1 MNGEKRVVIASWVGC
16 LIIILVFVG
25 YLPRCVWCQDDADDD
40 APRNNKR
47 PRISPLFSNLI
58 SQRFN
63 KSIRIYK
70 ASIQRTL
77 HYCTEDVEKDIN
89 GAFNFK
95 GKDEFFRNCQVKFID
110 LSNRLCTAA
119 ELRAYFTSFIKKV
132 DDDTKSIS
140 QAHFLEP
147 NRNCN
152 LTSWTGGCEAGWASA
167 VNPDQKY
174 EFNETNPRKMP
185 FRTTDSQPCCEG
197 FFCPQGLTCMIPC
210 PLGAYCPVA
219 KLNRQS
225 GFCDPYHYQQPAGK
239 PNHTCGAADMWG
251 PVQMGSDIFCQP
263 GYYCP
268 TTVDKIECPKG
279 RFCRMG
285 SVKSKPCFAGSRCEK
300 GTDIPSMK
308 VFGIMLIGLLTAIL
322 IVVYNCSDQLMS
334 TRYERQAKSR
344 EAAARHVRETAQ
356 ARERWQAARNMAK
369 KPTGLQGLQQH
380 LSQTFSRKASA
391 RHDLKSKIP
400 NPFSTGSRRESD
412 KLTEMLQSMDDS
424 SSNNEDLNLEI
435 GDKNLKKKKIK
446 TKKDLQTK
454 SQIFKYAYGQIE
466 KEKAMQEKNKNIT
479 FSGLLSLAKRSGED
493 IRKRPKIEIAFKEL
507 TLTLKGKQKCI
518 MRSVSGKIMPGRISA
533 VMGPSGAGKTT
544 FLSALTGKITGCTM
558 SGMILINGKNE
569 SIHSYKKIVGF
580 VPQDDI
586 VHGDLTVEENLRF
599 SARCRL
605 SADLPKQDK
614 VLIIERVIEAL
625 GLQGVRDA
633 KVGTVEK
640 RGISGGQKKRV
651 NVGLEMVMEPSLL
664 ILDEP
669 TSGLDSSSSSLLLR
683 ALRREALEGV
693 NVSMVVHQPSYTLYK
708 MFDDLIL
715 LAKGGLTVYHGPVKK
730 VEEYFAGL
738 GITIPDRV
746 NTPDYLIDVLE
757 GITKPEGDV
766 TAQQLPVKWMLH
778 NGYRV
783 PPDML
788 HLCDQSG
795 NSSPPSASESKNK
808 SYNGEIQRDVPTY
821 NFFTT
826 PDLSG
831 RVTPGVFTQYKYY
844 LERVLRQRTRDG
856 RVQAADY
863 LILLL
868 AGACLGTMAKVTDD
882 TFGATGYQYTVIAV
896 SLLCMIGALRTF
908 SLDKLQYKRESSSG
922 MKSLSYFLSK
932 DTMDHINT
940 FMKPLVYL
948 CLFYFFN
955 YPRSSFGSNYIV
967 LVCLVYC
974 VTGIAYTLA
983 ISLEFS
989 QAQLWSVLLPV
1000 VLTLIANQN
1009 NKSAASVITPFVF
1022 PKWALEAFIIA
1033 NAKEYNGVWLMTR
1046 CAALKHYDYDIH
1058 NSNRCLWLLVATGVG
1073 TRIIAFI
1080 CLLTRQR

>member
-1 MNGEKRVVIASWVGC
+1 
-16 LIIILVFVG
+16 
-25 YLPRCVWCQDDADDD
+25 
-40 APRNNKR
+40 
-47 PRISPLFSNLI
+47 
-58 SQRFN
+58 
-63 KSIRIYK
+63 
-70 ASIQRTL
+70 
-77 HYCTEDVEKDIN
+77 
-89 GAFNFK
+89 
-95 GKDEFFRNCQVKFID
+95 
-110 LSNRLCTAA
+110 
-119 ELRAYFTSFIKKV
+119 
-132 DDDTKSIS
+132 
-140 QAHFLEP
+140 
-147 NRNCN
+147 
-152 LTSWTGGCEAGWASA
+152 
-167 VNPDQKY
+167 
-174 EFNETNPRKMP
+174 
-185 FRTTDSQPCCEG
+185 
-197 FFCPQGLTCMIPC
+197 
-210 PLGAYCPVA
+210 
-219 KLNRQS
+219 
-225 GFCDPYHYQQPAGK
+225 
-239 PNHTCGAADMWG
+239 MWG
-251 PVQMGSDIFCQP
+251 PVQMGSDMFCDP

-268 TTVDKIECPKG
+268 TTIEEIQCPKG
-279 RFCRMG
+279 RYCRMG
-285 SVKSKPCFAGSRCEK
+285 SVKSKVCFTGSRCEK
-300 GTDIPSMK
+300 GTNIPSMK
-308 VFGIMLIGLLTAIL
+308 AFGIMLITKS
-322 IVVYNCSDQLMS
+322 CQLA
-334 TRYERQAKSR
+334 TKKQAKSR
-344 EAAARHVRETAQ
+344 EAAAKHVRETVQ
-356 ARERWQAARNMAK
+356 ARERWQAAKDMTKSAH
-369 KPTGLQGLQQH
+369 LQGLQQN
-380 LSQTFSRKASA
+380 LSKTISRRTSA
-391 RHDLKSKIP
+391 RHDVKSKIP
-400 NPFSTGSRRESD
+400 NPFSIGSKKETK
-412 KLTEMLQSMDDS
+412 KLNEMLESMDDGS
-424 SSNNEDLNLEI
+424 DNPFGDSNGFNLEDLT
-435 GDKNLKKKKIK
+435 KKKGK
-446 TKKDLQTK
+446 TKKDLHTK
-454 SQIFKYAYGQIE
+454 SKIYKYAYGQIE
-466 KEKAMQEKNKNIT
+466 KEKQMEEMNKNMT
-479 FSGLLSLAKRSGED
+479 FSGLLSMAQRKGED
-493 IRKRPKIEIAFKEL
+493 IRKRPRIEIAFQEL
-507 TLTLKGKQKCI
+507 TLTLKGKQRYI

-558 SGMILINGKNE
+558 SGMILVNGKNE

-605 SADLPKQDK
+605 SADLPKHDK
-614 VLIIERVIEAL
+614 VLIIERVIESL
-625 GLQGVRDA
+625 GLQGIRNST
-633 KVGTVEK
+633 VGTVEK

-693 NVSMVVHQPSYTLYK
+693 NISMVVHQPSYSLYK

-715 LAKGGLTVYHGPVKK
+715 LAKGGITVYHGPVKK

-738 GITIPDRV
+738 GITIPERV
-746 NTPDYLIDVLE
+746 NTPDYLIDILE
-757 GITKPEGDV
+757 GMIKPGGDV
-766 TAQQLPVKWMLH
+766 TAQQLPVRWMLH

-788 HLCDQSG
+788 HLCDQG
-795 NSSPPSASESKNK
+795 TSSFSPSVPENK
-808 SYNGEIQRDVPTY
+808 NGEIQRDVPTY
-821 NFFTT
+821 NFFRT

-831 RVTPGVFTQYKYY
+831 RVTPGVLTQYKYY
-844 LERVLRQRTRDG
+844 LERVLRQRLRDV

-868 AGACLGTMAKVTDD
+868 AGTCLGTMAKVTDD

-908 SLDKLQYKRESSSG
+908 SQDKLQYKRESSSG
-922 MKSLSYFLSK
+922 MNSLSYFLSK
-932 DTMDHINT
+932 DTLDHINT
-940 FMKPLVYL
+940 VMKPLVYL

-1000 VLTLIANQN
+1000 VLTLIANQSKN
-1009 NKSAASVITPFVF
+1009 SGISVITPFVF

-1058 NSNRCLWLLVATGVG
+1058 NSNKCLCLLIATGLG
-1073 TRIIAFI
+1073 TRIIAFT

>member
-1 MNGEKRVVIASWVGC
+1 PP
-16 LIIILVFVG
+16 LLVFHNGPDGPPVTDPTLYRSLADALQ
-25 YLPRCVWCQDDADDD
+25 YLTFTRLDLSYAVQHIHVSTTAQLTAYTNADWAGCPATSSRSNVEAEYRGVANVVAEIAWVRNLLCELHALVFTCVWCQDDSDDD
-40 APRNNKR
+40 GYDDSNDNKR
-47 PRISPLFSNLI
+47 LRIAPLFSNI
-58 SQRFN
+58 VSQRFN
-63 KSIRIYK
+63 RSISKYK
-70 ASIQRTL
+70 GAIQRTL
-77 HYCTEDVEKDIN
+77 HYCTEDVEKDID
-89 GAFNFK
+89 GAFNFQ
-95 GKDEFFRNCQVKFID
+95 GKDEFFRKCQLKFTD
-110 LSNRLCTAA
+110 LAKRLCTAA
-119 ELRAYFTSFIKKV
+119 ELRVYFTSFIKNV
-132 DDDTKSIS
+132 GEATTSIS
-140 QAHFLEP
+140 QAHFLDP

-152 LTSWTGGCEAGWASA
+152 LTSWAEGCEPGWASA
-167 VNPDQKY
+167 VNPGEKY

-185 FRTTDSQPCCEG
+185 FRTSNSQPCCEG

-219 KLNRQS
+219 KLNKNS
-225 GFCDPYHYQQPAGK
+225 GTCEPYHYQQPAGK
-239 PNHTCGAADMWG
+239 PNYTCGSADMWG
-251 PVQMGSDIFCQP
+251 PVQMGSDIFCAP

-268 TTVDKIECPKG
+268 TTVEQIECPKG
-279 RFCRMG
+279 RYCRMG
-285 SVKSKPCFAGSRCEK
+285 SVKSKLCFAGSKCEK
-300 GTDIPSMK
+300 KTNIPSMK
-308 VFGIMLIGLLTAIL
+308 VFGIMLIGVLTCIL
-322 IVVYNCSDQLMS
+322 VLVYNCSDQVMS
-334 TRYERQAKSR
+334 TRYKKHAKSR
-344 EAAARHVRETAQ
+344 EAAAKHVRETVQ
-356 ARERWQAARNMAK
+356 ARERWQAAKDMAK
-369 KPTGLQGLQQH
+369 NPPGFQGLQKN
-380 LSQTFSRKASA
+380 LSQTFSRKSSA
-391 RHDLKSKIP
+391 RHDLKSKNP
-400 NPFSTGSRRESD
+400 NPFSPGSKKETN
-412 KLTEMLQSMDDS
+412 KLNEMLESMDDES
-424 SSNNEDLNLEI
+424 SGNQEGFNLDI
-435 GDKNLKKKKIK
+435 GDKNFKKKKYK
-446 TKKDLQTK
+446 NKKDLNTK
-454 SQIFKYAYGQIE
+454 SKIYKYAYGQIE
-466 KEKAMQEKNKNIT
+466 KEKAMKDQNQNMT
-479 FSGLLSLAKRSGED
+479 FSGLLSMANRSGED

-558 SGMILINGKNE
+558 SGMILVNGKNE

-614 VLIIERVIEAL
+614 VLIIERVIESL
-625 GLQGVRDA
+625 GLQGIRDS

-669 TSGLDSSSSSLLLR
+669 TSGLDSASSNLLLR

-693 NVSMVVHQPSYTLYK
+693 NISMVVHQPSYTLYK

-715 LAKGGLTVYHGPVKK
+715 LAKGGITVYHGPVKK
-730 VEEYFAGL
+730 VEEYFAGI
-738 GITIPDRV
+738 GINIPDHI
-746 NTPDYLIDVLE
+746 NTPDYLIDILE
-757 GITKPEGDV
+757 GIIKPGGDV
-766 TAQQLPVKWMLH
+766 TAQQLPVRWMLH

-788 HLCDQSG
+788 HLCDQTG
-795 NSSPPSASESKNK
+795 TSPSDAGEDKNR
-808 SYNGEIQRDVPTY
+808 SYNDEIQRDFPKY
-821 NFFTT
+821 SFFTT

-831 RVTPGVFTQYKYY
+831 RVTPGVFRQYKYY

-863 LILLL
+863 VILLL
-868 AGACLGTMAKVTDD
+868 AGTCIGTMAKVTDD

-922 MKSLSYFLSK
+922 M
-932 DTMDHINT
+932 NT
-940 FMKPLVYL
+940 
-948 CLFYFFN
+948 
-955 YPRSSFGSNYIV
+955 
-967 LVCLVYC
+967 
-974 VTGIAYTLA
+974 YTLA

-1000 VLTLIANQN
+1000 VLTLIANQS
-1009 NKSAASVITPFVF
+1009 KDAAASVITPFVF

-1033 NAKEYNGVWLMTR
+1033 NAKEYIL
-1046 CAALKHYDYDIH
+1046 
-1058 NSNRCLWLLVATGVG
+1058 
-1073 TRIIAFI
+1073 
-1080 CLLTRQR
+1080 

>member
-1 MNGEKRVVIASWVGC
+1 MTNTPA
-16 LIIILVFVG
+16 LTHIILF
-25 YLPRCVWCQDDADDD
+25 CQINSKSFQLWVNFFMGSS
-40 APRNNKR
+40 PFQQ
-47 PRISPLFSNLI
+47 SPLI
-58 SQRFN
+58 PIWVIP
-63 KSIRIYK
+63 KK
-70 ASIQRTL
+70 
-77 HYCTEDVEKDIN
+77 EKDID
-89 GAFNFK
+89 GAFNFH
-95 GKDEFFRNCQVKFID
+95 GKDEFFTKCQLKFTD
-110 LSNRLCTAA
+110 LAKRLCTAA
-119 ELRAYFTSFIKKV
+119 ELRVYFTSFITKV
-132 DDDTKSIS
+132 DDATKSIS
-140 QAHFLEP
+140 QAHFLDP

-152 LTSWTGGCEAGWASA
+152 LTSWSGGCESGWASA
-167 VNPDQKY
+167 VNPGEKY

-185 FRTTDSQPCCEG
+185 FRTYDSQPCCEG

-219 KLNRQS
+219 KLNKKS
-225 GFCDPYHYQQPAGK
+225 GMCEPYHYQQPAGK

-251 PVQMGSDIFCQP
+251 PVQIGSDLFCAP

-268 TTVDKIECPKG
+268 TTIERIACPKG
-279 RFCRMG
+279 RYCRMG
-285 SVKSKPCFAGSRCEK
+285 SVKSKLCFAGSRCEK
-300 GTDIPSMK
+300 RTNIPSMK
-308 VFGIMLIGLLTAIL
+308 VFGIMLIGLLTGIL
-322 IVVYNCSDQLMS
+322 IVVYNCSDQMMS
-334 TRYERQAKSR
+334 TRYKKHAKSR
-344 EAAARHVRETAQ
+344 EAAAKHVREMTQ
-356 ARERWQAARNMAK
+356 ARERWHAAKNMAV
-369 KPTGLQGLQQH
+369 KPPSVQGLQRN
-380 LSQTFSRKASA
+380 LSQTFSRKSSA
-391 RHDLKSKIP
+391 RHDLKSKIS
-400 NPFSTGSRRESD
+400 NPFSPCNKKDTD
-412 KLTEMLQSMDDS
+412 KLNEMLESMDDGS
-424 SSNNEDLNLEI
+424 GNQELFSLET
-435 GDKNLKKKKIK
+435 GDKQFKKKKVK
-446 TKKDLQTK
+446 TKRDLHTK

-466 KEKAMQEKNKNIT
+466 KEKAMEEKNKNMT
-479 FSGLLSLAKRSGED
+479 FSGLLSIAKRGGED
-493 IRKRPKIEIAFKEL
+493 SLRRRPRIEIAFNEL
-507 TLTLKGKQKCI
+507 TLTLKGKRKCI
-518 MRSVSGKIMPGRISA
+518 MRSVSGKLMPGRISA

-558 SGMILINGKNE
+558 SGMILVNGKNE
-569 SIHSYKKIVGF
+569 SIHCYKKIVGF

-605 SADLPKQDK
+605 SSDLPKQDK
-614 VLIIERVIEAL
+614 VLIIERVIESL
-625 GLQGVRDA
+625 GLQGVRDS

-669 TSGLDSSSSSLLLR
+669 TSGLDSASSSLLLR

-693 NVSMVVHQPSYTLYK
+693 NISMVVHQPSYSLYK

-715 LAKGGLTVYHGPVKK
+715 LAKGGLTVYHGPIKK

-738 GITIPDRV
+738 GITIPDRI
-746 NTPDYLIDVLE
+746 NPPDYLIDILE
-757 GITKPEGDV
+757 GIIKPGDV
-766 TAQQLPVKWMLH
+766 TTQQLPVRWMLH

-783 PPDML
+783 PSDML

-795 NSSPPSASESKNK
+795 TYLPSNVGQSKVR
-808 SYNGEIQRDVPTY
+808 SYNGEAQRDVPSY
-821 NFFTT
+821 SFFST

-831 RVTPGVFTQYKYY
+831 RVTPGVFRQYKYY

-863 LILLL
+863 IILLL

-908 SLDKLQYKRESSSG
+908 SLDKLHYKRESSSG
-922 MKSLSYFLSK
+922 MNSLSYFLSK
-932 DTMDHINT
+932 DTMDLINIT
-940 FMKPLVYL
+940 MKPLFYL

-955 YPRSSFGSNYIV
+955 YPRSSFGSNYLV
-967 LVCLVYC
+967 MVCLVYC
-974 VTGIAYTLA
+974 VTGIAYILA

-989 QAQLWSVLLPV
+989 QAQLWSVLFPV
-1000 VLTLIANQN
+1000 VLTLIANQS
-1009 NKSAASVITPFVF
+1009 KTSASSVITPYVF

-1058 NSNRCLWLLVATGVG
+1058 NSNRCLFLLVATGLG

-1080 CLLTRQR
+1080 CLITCQR

>member
-1 MNGEKRVVIASWVGC
+1 MHEKMNGEKRAITSSIGC
-16 LIIILVFVG
+16 LILILVVSG
-25 YLPRCVWCQDDADDD
+25 YLPRCVRCQDDPDDPP
-40 APRNNKR
+40 ANNKR
-47 PRISPLFSNLI
+47 PRIAPLFSNFL
-58 SQRFN
+58 SQQFN
-63 KSIRIYK
+63 KSIRRYK
-70 ASIQRTL
+70 TSIQRTL
-77 HYCTEDVEKDIN
+77 HYCTEDVDKDIN
-89 GAFNFK
+89 GAFNFE
-95 GKDEFFRNCQVKFID
+95 GKDQFFTNCQVKFKD
-110 LSNRLCTAA
+110 LAKRLCTAA
-119 ELRAYFTSFIKKV
+119 ELRVYFTSFIKEV
-132 DDDTKSIS
+132 DDSTKSIS
-140 QAHFLEP
+140 QAHFLDP

-152 LTSWTGGCEAGWASA
+152 LTSWTRGCEAGWASA
-167 VNPDQKY
+167 VNPGQKY
-174 EFNETNPRKMP
+174 EFNETDPRKIP
-185 FRTTDSQPCCEG
+185 FRTDNSQPCCEG

-219 KLNRQS
+219 KLNKKS
-225 GFCDPYHYQQPAGK
+225 GICDPYHYQQPAGK
-239 PNHTCGAADMWG
+239 PNYTCGAADMWG
-251 PVQMGSDIFCQP
+251 PVQMGSDMFCAP
-263 GYYCP
+263 GHYCP
-268 TTVDKIECPKG
+268 TTIKEIPCPKG
-279 RFCRMG
+279 RYCRMG
-285 SVKSKPCFAGSRCEK
+285 SVKSKLCFAGSRCEK
-300 GTDIPSMK
+300 ETNIPSMK
-308 VFGIMLIGLLTAIL
+308 AFGIMLIVLLTAIL
-322 IVVYNCSDQLMS
+322 IIVYNCSDQLMS
-334 TRYERQAKSR
+334 TRYKKQAKSR
-344 EAAARHVRETAQ
+344 EAAAKHVRETVQ
-356 ARERWQAARNMAK
+356 ARERWQAAKEMAK
-369 KPTGLQGLQQH
+369 SSDLLGLQQQ
-380 LSQTFSRKASA
+380 LSKTISRRTSA
-391 RHDLKSKIP
+391 RHDSKPKIP
-400 NPFSTGSRRESD
+400 NPFSIGSKKETT
-412 KLTEMLQSMDDS
+412 KLNEMLESMDDG
-424 SSNNEDLNLEI
+424 SSNNNDDSSWFSLEDVT
-435 GDKNLKKKKIK
+435 KKKGK
-446 TKKDLQTK
+446 TKKDLHTK
-454 SQIFKYAYGQIE
+454 SKIYKYAYGQIE
-466 KEKAMQEKNKNIT
+466 KEKQMEEMNKNMT
-479 FSGLLSLAKRSGED
+479 FSGLLSMAQRKGDD
-493 IRKRPKIEIAFKEL
+493 IRKRPRIEIAFQEL
-507 TLTLKGKQKCI
+507 TLTLKGKQRYI

-558 SGMILINGKNE
+558 SGMILVNGKNE

-605 SADLPKQDK
+605 SADLPKHDK
-614 VLIIERVIEAL
+614 VLIIERVIESL
-625 GLQGVRDA
+625 GLQGIRNST
-633 KVGTVEK
+633 VGTVEK

-693 NVSMVVHQPSYTLYK
+693 NISMVVHQPSYSLYK

-715 LAKGGLTVYHGPVKK
+715 LAKGGITVYHGPVKK

-738 GITIPDRV
+738 GITIPERV
-746 NTPDYLIDVLE
+746 NTPDYLIDILE
-757 GITKPEGDV
+757 GMIKPNGGV
-766 TAQQLPVKWMLH
+766 TAQQLPVRWMLH

-788 HLCDQSG
+788 HLCDQSSS
-795 NSSPPSASESKNK
+795 SSPPPSNPEAKTS
-808 SYNGEIQRDVPTY
+808 EIQRDVPTY
-821 NFFTT
+821 NFFRT

-831 RVTPGVFTQYKYY
+831 RVTPGVLTQYKYY
-844 LERVLRQRTRDG
+844 LERVFRQRLREG

-868 AGACLGTMAKVTDD
+868 AGTCLGTMAKVTDD

-922 MKSLSYFLSK
+922 MNSLSYFLSK

-940 FMKPLVYL
+940 VMKPLVYL

-983 ISLEFS
+983 ISLQFS

-1000 VLTLIANQN
+1000 VLTLIANQSKN
-1009 NKSAASVITPFVF
+1009 SAVSVITPFVF

-1058 NSNRCLWLLVATGVG
+1058 NSNKCLCLLIATGLG
-1073 TRIIAFI
+1073 TRIIAFT